1 MWANVNSG
9 FELRIARR
17 GELRFQAISRAVFVH
32 CEFLKRFA
40 VKVCGERPVKGYR
53 SKGLYWQAA
62 VHVPGSVGAFSGQ
75 LR

>member
-9 FELRIARR
+9 FELRGARR
-17 GELRFQAISRAVFVH
+17 GKLRFQAIFRAGFVH
-32 CEFLKRFA
+32 CEFLKCFA